1 MRISIETRWMRRP
14 HHLDRARWRRMIA
27 ATTLAMA
34 CGCVADDSRYL
45 KTAYDAGAQ
54 PAPRPASTP
63 ALPPSA
69 AQARAPAMASAAAKT
84 PLAPS
89 TAVPASGPPAGSA
102 SPPLS
107 TRPSHDVNLQPT
119 ASQNFLPDPAPLVIP
134 PPAAVYPIDLATA
147 LKLADTSNP
156 TINAARTRILEALA
170 LQLAAR
176 TLLLPSLNTGVSYHG
191 HNGLLQRSAGKM
203 IDVSLQS
210 LQIGSGVGATIAGTN
225 LIPGVNILSQL
236 TDAWFEPLAAR
247 QRVARAQFGAVATSY
262 DILLDVALLHIA
274 LLGNQSILEV
284 QRLSE
289 TQFHEVYRVT
299 RAYADAG
306 EGRQA
311 DANRALSQWNRRRA
325 LVQKAEEELA
335 VTAARLANRLNL
347 DTAVRL
353 EPVGGPLVPLHLITL
368 DSEQFD
374 LIQIALRKRPD
385 IMARSAAIAEAEA
398 HHKQEI
404 ARPLLP
410 TIWLGFSGGV
420 FGGGSNLTPPLVGNF
435 AGRTDFDVR
444 VYWTL
449 LNFGAGN
456 LSLIRERDAEV
467 GQAVAERSRTIN
479 RARSEVSESLAQAR
493 AANFEIEV
501 ARRQFVAAELA
512 FKQDFDRTIARGAR
526 LARDVL
532 PIELLNSLD
541 LLAAARVELVHA
553 LVHYDQSQYRLWV
566 ALGAPPPLTTPDAP
580 VQPAGT

>member
-1 MRISIETRWMRRP
+1 MGTSIETLRMRRP
-14 HHLDRARWRRMIA
+14 RRLDRARWRRMVA
-27 ATTLAMA
+27 AATLAMA
-34 CGCVADDSRYL
+34 SGCVSDDSRYL
-45 KTAYDAGAQ
+45 NTIYGAGAT
-54 PAPRPASTP
+54 PAPHPASTTAP
-63 ALPPSA
+63 PPSA
-69 AQARAPAMASAAAKT
+69 ADTAMPTTADAALRT
-84 PLAPS
+84 PRAPS
-89 TAVPASGPPAGSA
+89 TGVSASGPLGGGP

-107 TRPSHDVNLQPT
+107 TGLSHDANLQPA
-119 ASQNFLPDPAPLVIP
+119 ASQNFSAAPSPLVIP

-147 LKLADTSNP
+147 LKLADVSNP
-156 TINAARTRILEALA
+156 TINAARTRIMEALA

-191 HNGLLQRSAGKM
+191 HNGLLERSSGKM

-210 LQIGSGVGATIAGTN
+210 LQVGSGVGATIAGTPP
-225 LIPGVNILSQL
+225 IPGVNIFSQL

-247 QRVARAQFGAVATSY
+247 QRVAGAQFGAVATAY
-262 DILLDVALLHIA
+262 DILLDVALLHIE
-274 LLGNQSILEV
+274 LLGNQSILDV

-299 RAYADAG
+299 RNYAETG
-306 EGRQA
+306 EGRDA

-353 EPVGGPLVPLHLITL
+353 EPIGGPLVPLRLIAL

-374 LIQIALRKRPD
+374 LIQTALSRRPD
-385 IMARSAAIAEAEA
+385 ILARSAAIAKAEA

-410 TIWLGFSGGV
+410 TLWLGFSGGV
-420 FGGGSNLTPPLVGNF
+420 FGGGSNLTPPLIGNF

-456 LSLIRERDAEV
+456 LSLIRERNAGV
-467 GQAVAERSRTIN
+467 GQAIAERARTIN

-493 AANFEIEV
+493 AANYEIDV
-501 ARRQFVAAELA
+501 ARRQLLAAELA
-512 FKQDFDRTIARGAR
+512 FKEDFDRTIARGAR
-526 LARDVL
+526 MARDVL

-541 LLAAARVELVHA
+541 LLAAARVDLVRA
-553 LVHYDQSQYRLWV
+553 LVHFDQSQYRLWV
-566 ALGAPPPLTTPDAP
+566 SLGAPPPLATPDE
-580 VQPAGT
+580 